1 MHRLGLLAKPYSIL
15 QVGLYCRALSA
26 VHPFDEAKQD
36 IMIMFNPIL
45 AGHLT
50 PAIRQNSMDT
60 ILIRCL
66 GVLFTGRSTQ
76 EFVKHCQN
84 IIDQGSL
91 SKYCDRAGIKFKEAG
106 VAICISTL
114 SGLLEFGATRPDG
127 SSRSIIRRA
136 FQETYVIHGS
146 APLDSTSTITKPD
159 ESYFEELSPYERE
172 ISTNLIIH
180 ACKLAFGVFAVGLEK
195 RQDRNIIPM
204 IHAYAAF
211 LKTVA
216 VSEKIMQQIEMEV
229 PWSLFVA
236 YLNHYTNPGTMTKTC
251 LGIDFPKPAED
262 VIGRPLP
269 EDFVMRGQ
277 ILFYNYFPTTWFS
290 DADVD
295 DEEKLLELPSMAA
308 PRLSRIL
315 WNGVRI
321 ASYQKWIIYNSETFR
336 FAETDYA
343 KSLKPRQWPKSFV
356 PDILP
361 SELKSF
367 VPPPLEYSSLHSTS
381 AGSTKADT
389 IALDVA
395 ESPSSSRQV
404 FTQIPQILKRGSR
417 QEAIPPATGRTLP

>member
-26 VHPFDEAKQD
+26 VDPFNEAKQD
-36 IMIMFNPIL
+36 MMTMFSPIL
-45 AGHLT
+45 ADRLA
-50 PAIRQNSMDT
+50 PSIRQNSMDT

-76 EFVKHCQN
+76 EFVKHYQN
-84 IIDQGSL
+84 IVDQGSL
-91 SKYCDRAGIKFKEAG
+91 SKYCDRAGNKFKEVG
-106 VAICISTL
+106 IAICMSTL
-114 SGLLEFGATRPDG
+114 SGLLEFGATRSDG

-136 FQETYVIHGS
+136 IQETCIPQGS
-146 APLDSTSTITKPD
+146 TSLHLTSTITKSD
-159 ESYFEELSPYERE
+159 ESHSEELSPHERE

-180 ACKLAFGVFAVGLEK
+180 ASKLAFGVFAVGLER

-211 LKTVA
+211 LKTA
-216 VSEKIMQQIEMEV
+216 APSEKIMQQIEMDI
-229 PWSLFVA
+229 PWPLFVA

-277 ILFYNYFPTTWFS
+277 ILFSNYFPTTWFS

-315 WNGVRI
+315 WNGIRI
-321 ASYQKWIIYNSETFR
+321 ASHQRWIVYNPETFR

-343 KSLKPRQWPKSFV
+343 KSLKPRQWPKEFV
-356 PDILP
+356 EGILP
-361 SELKSF
+361 SELMDY
-367 VPPPLEYSSLHSTS
+367 VPPSLEYSSLHSTS
-381 AGSTKADT
+381 TGSTKVDT
-389 IALDVA
+389 IALDDA
-395 ESPSSSRQV
+395 ESPSSSRQLPAQ
-404 FTQIPQILKRGSR
+404 TPRILKRP
-417 QEAIPPATGRTLP
+417 EAYPPVTGPSLS